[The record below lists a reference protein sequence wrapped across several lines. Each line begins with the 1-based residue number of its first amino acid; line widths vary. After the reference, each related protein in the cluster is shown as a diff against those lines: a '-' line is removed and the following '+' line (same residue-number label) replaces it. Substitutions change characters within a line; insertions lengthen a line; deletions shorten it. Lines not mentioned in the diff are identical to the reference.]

1 MSDAQMHMKRACLNV
16 LPPPP
21 EYPDRQS
28 PQHAVSRAAFALSL
42 ICMLAIGC
50 ADHVLEGRS
59 QTWNGWLG
67 KHKDEVMKEYGVPPR
82 CAGIRG
88 GEMCEWTT
96 WGPETRDSMTL
107 TFDKKG
113 VVCEWQYRG
122 FHGKRKSQ
130 TGCS

>member
-1 MSDAQMHMKRACLNV
+1 MNV
-16 LPPPP
+16 LPAP
-21 EYPDRQS
+21 EYPNRQS
-28 PQHAVSRAAFALSL
+28 SRQPPSCAALALSL
-42 ICMLAIGC
+42 ICMLAFGC
-50 ADHVLEGRS
+50 TEHALEVRS
-59 QTWNGWLG
+59 QIWNGWVG

-82 CAGIRG
+82 CVWIRG

-122 FHGKRKSQ
+122 FYGKRKSQ
-130 TGCS
+130 MACS